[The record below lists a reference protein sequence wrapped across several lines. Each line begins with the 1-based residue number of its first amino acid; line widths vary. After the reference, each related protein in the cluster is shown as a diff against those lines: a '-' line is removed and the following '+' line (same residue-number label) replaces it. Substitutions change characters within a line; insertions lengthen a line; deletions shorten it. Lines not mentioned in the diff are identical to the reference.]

1 MKKGILF
8 TALATLALFAN
19 PSHHHGTSPMSCSK
33 PSSYLFMDFNHS
45 VLELNQAIETTIT
58 LTSEMGTKMA
68 HYQVVVDERLE
79 LLYEDADKTEQIDY
93 DKVVIKLKTLANA
106 EDDYFITI
114 YAQTYAID
122 EPLAMRY
129 STLLVPIQIGK
140 RSVRKVRSLDKEERL
155 KIYHG
160 MESVR

>member
-1 MKKGILF
+1 MKRGILF

-45 VLELNQAIETTIT
+45 TLRVNETIESKIT
-58 LTSEMGTKMA
+58 LASEIGSKII
-68 HYQVVVDERLE
+68 HYQVV
-79 LLYEDADKTEQIDY
+79 ADKGLEIVHQDEQKKEWRDH
-93 DKVVIKLKTLANA
+93 DKVVINLKTLASM
-106 EDDYFITI
+106 EGEYFITI
-114 YAQTYAID
+114 YTQAHAIN
-122 EPLAMRY
+122 EPLAIRY

-140 RSVRKVRSLDKEERL
+140 RSVRKIRSNQDRL

>member
-1 MKKGILF
+1 MKRGILIL
-8 TALATLALFAN
+8 ALATLTLFAN
-19 PSHHHGTSPMSCSK
+19 PSHYRGSAPVSCSK

-45 VLELNQAIETTIT
+45 TLVVNETIESKIT
-58 LTSEMGTKMA
+58 LTSEIGTKIT
-68 HYQVVVDERLE
+68 HYQVVVDKGLE
-79 LLYEDADKTEQIDY
+79 IVHQDEQKKEWMGHNKIVID
-93 DKVVIKLKTLANA
+93 LKTLASM
-106 EDDYFITI
+106 EGEYFVTI
-114 YAQTYAID
+114 YAQTHAIN

-140 RSVRKVRSLDKEERL
+140 RSVRKARSNQEGL